1 MTETELLELQTRP
14 TPKTPLRV
22 RLAAW
27 LHPEI
32 VAENKKLT
40 EQCAAL
46 LQSTQDL
53 LSASQSQGQR
63 ATFGDEY
70 LRLCADLRGFRAFL
84 AEFFSSYL
92 DRAVALNTPILEVAK
107 QIMLEERFV
116 PLRSPAPLPPAQ
128 NVGTVEPV
136 GGPRRDAITANTCTV
151 CGFEMRDG
159 PRDWNICPCCGIE
172 FNFHDADISHEELR
186 AHWIRTGMNWWSVVE
201 KPQTGWNPVLQLGRL
216 RTANETDGAPNL
228 PPDGQ

>member
-22 RLAAW
+22 KLATW

-32 VAENKKLT
+32 VAENKKLA

-63 ATFGDEY
+63 ETFGDEY

-84 AEFFSSYL
+84 AEFFGSYV

-107 QIMLEERFV
+107 QILLEERFV
-116 PLRSPAPLPPAQ
+116 PLRTYREPAPIEVQWPVLPP
-128 NVGTVEPV
+128 
-136 GGPRRDAITANTCTV
+136 
-151 CGFEMRDG
+151 
-159 PRDWNICPCCGIE
+159 
-172 FNFHDADISHEELR
+172 
-186 AHWIRTGMNWWSVVE
+186 
-201 KPQTGWNPVLQLGRL
+201 K
-216 RTANETDGAPNL
+216 TANETGAAQERTPEAK
-228 PPDGQ
+228 